1 MNATTQ
7 QGVQTSM
14 KPMSREVRI
23 DHFFL
28 HLKRLKGTWYMDTLI
43 LKVNAILGNTIYNV
57 QTQGKFVKVYHI
69 RAHREAEQSINYFT
83 DNSKVPEM
91 LITYGAGEF
100 TGWNTY
106 FVNYYR
112 RMRIQ
117 LHNLEQGWENHNYA
131 VEREI

>member
-14 KPMSREVRI
+14 EPMSREVRI

-28 HLKRLKGTWYMDTLI
+28 HRKRLKGTWYMDTLI
-43 LKVNAILGNTIYNV
+43 FKVNAILGNTVYNV

-83 DNSKVPEM
+83 DNVKVPEM

-131 VEREI
+131 AEREI